1 MMHIS
6 ELTFKRKAIFY
17 FLMVCIV
24 VGGVLAFQSISKL
37 EDPELTVMQ
46 AQIVTVYPGATAH
59 EVEMQVT
66 NIIEEGLSS
75 LENVETIKSKSSA
88 NVSLISVMLELTVPQ
103 KEIEQRWDFLR
114 RRIKEV
120 QGSLPASVQD
130 PLVIDDFGDVYGM
143 FYAMTG
149 DGFSYKEMNKM
160 AEFIKRE
167 MLAVEGVSKVEIFGE
182 QNPMA
187 DVVIS
192 VSRAGEM
199 GVFPFQILAAL
210 NGQNSTVYP
219 GSLGVGDQLLNVS
232 VGNKI
237 QSASDIG
244 NVMVQGLN
252 GKPFKLSDIASIE
265 ESYNDPLRNTMFLN
279 NKKAIAISLSME
291 SGKNIIKVG
300 ERVEKRLEELKKN
313 IPVGYE
319 FEKVFFQPDKV
330 DGAING
336 FMLNLVASVLIV
348 IIVLMLTM
356 GLRSGFIIGTG
367 LVLTILATF
376 PLLLAAGGT
385 LQRIS
390 LGAFIVAMGMLV
402 DNAIVVI
409 DGILIDL
416 KKGIKR
422 KKALVN
428 SAKRTAMPLL
438 GATVIAVSAFLPVYL
453 SDDAAGTY
461 ARDLFVVLCISLLVS
476 WLLAI
481 TQVPVF
487 ADKLL
492 KKKKTDKNGSGEL
505 YNSWA
510 YRKFRDILAFLLHY
524 KTVTL
529 IVSAILLALAAFNFQ
544 NIKKTFF
551 PDFNYNQVYIEYK
564 LPEGTGPEKV
574 NEDLRQITKDL
585 LEYDEVKMV
594 VASHGMTPTRYS
606 LVRAMGEMSDS
617 YGELIVNFEDYETM
631 VKMKP
636 VLNKYLHENYPGA
649 YTRIRKYNLSIKAT
663 HTVEVEFTG
672 PDPAV
677 LKNLSRRAQDIFRDN
692 PYADPY
698 TINDDWEPLGHALV
712 AKYNQAS
719 ATRSSATRSDVS
731 NAILAATEG
740 LPVGHYFEGETKIG
754 INLKMRK
761 NDGSK
766 IQELEE
772 IPVWSTIPNVDAID
786 ESSIQKLLYGGK
798 SPDELK
804 KEIVS
809 PVPLNAV
816 TDGVDLHWQERVV
829 RRVNGQRAIQAQ
841 CDPLEGYSPAL
852 VRTTSLGEI
861 SNIELPDGYQMRW
874 VGEQELQGDALR
886 NIFRYLPISIMLI
899 ILTLILLFNDFRK
912 PIIVLMCIPMAFIG
926 IVPGMILAGQPFTFM
941 AIIGSF
947 GLMGMIVK
955 NAIVLL
961 DELEKL
967 IAEGKERYHA
977 IIDATIS
984 RTRPVL
990 MASFTTIL
998 GMIPLFG
1005 DPMYA
1010 SMATAIIS
1018 GLLIG
1023 TLITLLF
1030 VPILYA
1036 AFFGVKRVGNTN
1048 ELTQKKS

>member
-1 MMHIS
+1 MKHIS
-6 ELTFKRKAIFY
+6 EMTFRRKAIFY
-17 FLMVCIV
+17 FLMICIV
-24 VGGVLAFQSISKL
+24 VGGVLAFDSISKL
-37 EDPELTVMQ
+37 EDPEITVMQ
-46 AQIVTVYPGATAH
+46 SQIITVYPGATAH

-66 NIIEEGLSS
+66 NLIEEELSS

-88 NVSLISVMLELTVPQ
+88 NISLISVMLELTVPQ

-120 QGSLPASVQD
+120 KNKLPQGAQD
-130 PLVIDDFGDVYGM
+130 PVVVDDFGDVYGM

-149 DGFSYKEMNKM
+149 DGYSYREMSKM
-160 AEFIKRE
+160 AQYIKRE

-182 QNPMA
+182 QDPVA

-192 VSRAGEM
+192 ASRAGEM
-199 GVFPFQILAAL
+199 GVFPFQILTAL
-210 NGQNSTVYP
+210 NGENAMVYP
-219 GSLGVGDQLLNVS
+219 GSFKMGNRLLNVS
-232 VGNKI
+232 VNNRI
-237 QSASDIG
+237 DDISDIK
-244 NVMVQGLN
+244 NIMVQGLD
-252 GKPFKLSDIASIE
+252 GKPFKLSDIATIKE
-265 ESYNDPLRNTMFLN
+265 GYNDPLRNTMFLN

-291 SGKNIIKVG
+291 SGENIIKVG

-330 DGAING
+330 DDAIDG
-336 FMLNLVASVLIV
+336 FMLNLVASVAIV
-348 IIVLMLTM
+348 ILVLMLSM
-356 GLRSGFIIGTG
+356 GFRSGFIIGAG

-409 DGILIDL
+409 DGILVDL
-416 KKGIKR
+416 KRGMKR

-428 SAKRTAMPLL
+428 SAKRTAWPLL

-476 WLLAI
+476 WLLSI

-492 KKKKTDKNGSGEL
+492 NRKKREEMKNGEL
-505 YNSWA
+505 YHSWA
-510 YRKFRDILAFLLHY
+510 YRKFRKLLSFLLHY

-529 IVSAILLALAAFNFQ
+529 IVSFILLALAAFNFQ

-564 LPEGTGPEKV
+564 LPEGTSPERV
-574 NEDLRQITKDL
+574 NADLKKITKDFL
-585 LEYDEVKMV
+585 KYDEVKMV
-594 VASHGMTPTRYS
+594 VSSHGMTPTRYC

-617 YGELIVNFEDYETM
+617 YGELIVNFDDYETM

-636 VLNKYLHENYPGA
+636 VLNEYLHENYPDA

-677 LKNLSRRAQDIFRDN
+677 LRDLSQQVQDIFRKN

-698 TINDDWEPLGHALV
+698 TVSDDWEPLGQAMV

-719 ATRSSATRSDVS
+719 ARRSGHTRSDVS
-731 NAILAATEG
+731 NAILAATDG
-740 LPVGHYFEGETKIG
+740 LPVGEYFEGETKIG

-761 NDGSK
+761 SDGSRIEK
-766 IQELEE
+766 LDE
-772 IPVWSTIPNVDAID
+772 IPVWSTVPNVSGVN
-786 ESSIQKLLYGGK
+786 EKTIQKLMSGGK
-798 SPDELK
+798 SLTELQ

-816 TDGVDLHWQERVV
+816 TDGVDLGWQERIV

-852 VRTTSLGEI
+852 VRETSLEKVSDI
-861 SNIELPDGYQMRW
+861 KLPDGYEMRW

-899 ILTLILLFNDFRK
+899 VLTLILLFNDFRK
-912 PIIVLMCIPMAFIG
+912 PLIVLICIPMAFIG
-926 IVPGMILAGQPFTFM
+926 IVPGMIMAGEPFTFM
-941 AIIGSF
+941 AIVGSF

-961 DELEKL
+961 DELEKR
-967 IAEGKERYHA
+967 IAEGAERYHA

-1005 DPMYA
+1005 DPMYS
-1010 SMATAIIS
+1010 SMATAIVS
-1018 GLLIG
+1018 GLLVG

-1036 AFFGVKRVGNTN
+1036 AFFGVKRIKNSN
-1048 ELTQKKS
+1048 EITEQKS

>member
-1 MMHIS
+1 M
-6 ELTFKRKAIFY
+6 TFQRKAIFY
-17 FLMVCIV
+17 FLMVCII
-24 VGGVLAFQSISKL
+24 VGGVLAFDSISKL
-37 EDPELTVMQ
+37 EDPEITVMQ
-46 AQIVTVYPGATAH
+46 SQIITVYPGATAH

-66 NIIEEGLSS
+66 NVIEEELSS

-88 NVSLISVMLELTVPQ
+88 NISLISVMLELTVPQ

-120 QGSLPASVQD
+120 QPKLPAGAQE
-130 PLVIDDFGDVYGM
+130 PLVVDDFGDVYGM

-149 DGFSYKEMNKM
+149 DGYSYKEMHKM
-160 AEFIKRE
+160 AQYIKRE
-167 MLAVEGVSKVEIFGE
+167 MLAVEGVSKVEIFGS
-182 QNPMA
+182 QPPVV
-187 DVVIS
+187 DVIIP

-199 GVFPFQILAAL
+199 DVFPFQLLTAL

-219 GSLGVGDQLLNVS
+219 GTFEIGDNLLNVS
-232 VGNKI
+232 VNNKI
-237 QSASDIG
+237 EDVSDIE
-244 NVMVQGLN
+244 NVMVQGI
-252 GKPFKLSDIASIE
+252 GGEPFKLSDIATVE
-265 ESYNDPLRNTMFLN
+265 EGYNEPLRHTMFLN

-291 SGKNIIKVG
+291 SGENIIKVG
-300 ERVEKRLEELKKN
+300 ERVDNRLKELKKN
-313 IPVGYE
+313 IPAGYE

-330 DGAING
+330 DDAIDG
-336 FMLNLVASVLIV
+336 FMINLVASVAIV
-348 IIVLMLTM
+348 ILVLMLTM

-367 LVLTILATF
+367 LALTILATF
-376 PLLLAAGGT
+376 PLLLASGGT

-409 DGILIDL
+409 DGILVDL
-416 KKGIKR
+416 KRGIKH
-422 KKALVN
+422 KKAMVN
-428 SAKRTAMPLL
+428 SAKRTAWPLL

-476 WLLAI
+476 WILAI
-481 TQVPVF
+481 TQVPLF

-492 KKKKTDKNGSGEL
+492 KKKEKKKKENDEL

-510 YRKFRDILAFLLHY
+510 YRKFRNVLAFLLHY
-524 KTVTL
+524 KTATL

-564 LPEGTGPEKV
+564 LPEGTSPERV
-574 NEDLRQITKDL
+574 NADLKKITEDFLKY
-585 LEYDEVKMV
+585 EEVKMV
-594 VASHGMTPTRYS
+594 VSSHGMTPTRYC

-617 YGELIVNFEDYETM
+617 YGELIVNFDDYDTM
-631 VKMKP
+631 VRMKP
-636 VLNKYLHENYPGA
+636 ELTRYLHENYPDA

-677 LKNLSRRAQDIFRDN
+677 LRDLSEQAQAVFRKN

-698 TINDDWEPLGHALV
+698 TISDDWEPLGQALV

-719 ATRSSATRSDVS
+719 ARRAGPTRSDVS
-731 NAILAATEG
+731 NAILAATDG
-740 LPVGHYFEGETKIG
+740 LPVGEYFEGETRIG

-761 NDGSK
+761 ADGSK
-766 IQELEE
+766 VQKLEE
-772 IPVWSTIPNVDAID
+772 IPVWSTIPNVSALN
-786 ESSIQKLLYGGK
+786 ENNIQKLMYGGK
-798 SPDELK
+798 SLDELK
-804 KEIVS
+804 NEIVS

-816 TDGVDLHWQERVV
+816 TDGVDLNWQERIV

-841 CDPLEGYSPAL
+841 CDPIEGYSPAL
-852 VRTTSLGEI
+852 VRKTSLEEI
-861 SNIELPDGYQMRW
+861 SNIEMPDGYEMRW

-912 PIIVLMCIPMAFIG
+912 PVIVLMCIPMAFIG

-961 DELEKL
+961 DELEKR
-967 IAEGKERYHA
+967 IAEGAERYHA

-1005 DPMYA
+1005 DPMYE

-1036 AFFGVKRVGNTN
+1036 AFFGVKRVKSTN
-1048 ELTQKKS
+1048 E